1 MKVKALI
8 TLAVGKDKEIP
19 VGSECELEAKEALR
33 LSKLGFVQI
42 IKLTKDEKG
51 SENGSSSG
59 KSGQ

>member
-19 VGSECELEAKEALR
+19 ADSECELEAKEALR

-42 IKLTKDEKG
+42 IKLAKNEKG

-59 KSGQ
+59 KSSQ